1 MIRQVRQSP
10 FFICLFAAC
19 LPHAHGQSR
28 VDVLIPSTLEGWTSK
43 VFKGNT
49 LYQSTILDGMA
60 AIKAEARAS
69 ASGLFREIEID
80 LHKTPILNWRWH
92 IERTFTAN
100 DERSKPGDD
109 YPARVYVV
117 ISGGAFFWRTKALNY
132 VWSSHQPVG
141 AQWPNAFTRN
151 AQMLAVTSG
160 APQGWVSVKRNVRD
174 DLKHVFGQDFDTLN
188 AVAIMTD
195 ADNTGQAAT
204 AYYGE
209 VYFSAE

>member
-1 MIRQVRQSP
+1 MIRQFP
-10 FFICLFAAC
+10 YFIGVFAAC
-19 LPHAHGQSR
+19 LPNAYAQPR
-28 VDVLIPSTLEGWTSK
+28 VDVLIPTTLEGWTSK

-49 LYQSTILDGMA
+49 LYQPAILAGSA
-60 AIKAEARAS
+60 VIKAEARAS

-80 LHKTPILNWRWH
+80 LHKTPILNWRWQV
-92 IERTFTAN
+92 EGTFTGN
-100 DERSKPGDD
+100 NERSKQGDD
-109 YPARVYVV
+109 YSARVYVV

-132 VWSSHQPVG
+132 VWSSNQAVG
-141 AQWPNAFTRN
+141 SQWPNAYTRN

-160 APQGWVSVKRNVRD
+160 APQATNWVSVRRNVRD
-174 DLKHVFGQDFDTLN
+174 DLKQVFGQDFDTLN
-188 AVAIMTD
+188 AVALMTD